1 MLDGKLNVLSQRSQ
15 WINKKKIQTTP
26 DNANEI
32 VYLRLKIHN
41 LTTILQLHV
50 VNVQTKERLI
60 FSKINTQNISQ
71 VCRN

>member
-32 VYLRLKIHN
+32 VYLRLKIHH

-60 FSKINTQNISQ
+60 FSKTNT
-71 VCRN
+71 